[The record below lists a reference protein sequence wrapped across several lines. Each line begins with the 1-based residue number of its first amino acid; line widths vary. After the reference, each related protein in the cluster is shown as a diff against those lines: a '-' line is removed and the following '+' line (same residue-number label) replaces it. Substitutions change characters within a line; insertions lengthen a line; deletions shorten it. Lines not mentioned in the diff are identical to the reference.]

1 MNYLFAV
8 SLGLGPIEIAV
19 ISISAIGFIAM
30 FGIASAKGDFQGLIK
45 TTLEND
51 ATNRNQRKSIH

>member
-1 MNYLFAV
+1 MTVYFAV
-8 SLGLGPIEIAV
+8 SLGLSPIEIAAIV
-19 ISISAIGFIAM
+19 ISGVGFIIM

-51 ATNRNQRKSIH
+51 ATNRENKK

>member
-1 MNYLFAV
+1 MTIYFAV
-8 SLGLGPIEIAV
+8 SLGLSPIEIAAIV
-19 ISISAIGFIAM
+19 ISGVGFIIM

-51 ATNRNQRKSIH
+51 ATNRENKK

>member
-8 SLGLGPIEIAV
+8 SLGLSPIEIAA
-19 ISISAIGFIAM
+19 ISISTIGFIAM

-51 ATNRNQRKSIH
+51 ATNRNARK

>member
-1 MNYLFAV
+1 MTVYFAV
-8 SLGLGPIEIAV
+8 SLGLSPIEIAAIV
-19 ISISAIGFIAM
+19 ISGVGFIIM

-51 ATNRNQRKSIH
+51 ATNRQIKK